1 MRIAKPVQLS
11 SDDDRRLRILSN
23 RKRIEARFQMR
34 TRIVLLAAKGMSDK
48 DIAQK
53 LLTDRRVAARWR
65 ARFLVAGVDGLLQ
78 DAARRGALARPAKPP
93 TSKRWFASRSRRL
106 PQARLTG
113 APALW
118 PSISEPTPPPWPAS
132 GAPMV

>member
-48 DIAQK
+48 DPPPP
-53 LLTDRRVAARWR
+53 AA
-65 ARFLVAGVDGLLQ
+65 
-78 DAARRGALARPAKPP
+78 P
-93 TSKRWFASRSRRL
+93 
-106 PQARLTG
+106 RLTSFG
-113 APALW
+113 A
-118 PSISEPTPPPWPAS
+118 AS
-132 GAPMV
+132 DKRFSLGLEFNKL